1 MTIRLKPHQKIHIQ
15 SSSDIYRVLQPILL
29 RISKLNRDREHF
41 WLMHLDA
48 SQRVRCVELLGLG
61 TQRTVL
67 IDPMDVYHRAIV
79 RRASSIVVIHNH
91 PSGNVKPSHADKI
104 ATEKLMQAS
113 RFANVR
119 MLDHLI
125 ISEHEYYS
133 FLDRGDLGRMAANM
147 HESRIDH
154 DTRMKRE
161 WPRINAN
168 GSFVNAWA

>member
-15 SSSDIYRVLQPILL
+15 SSADIYRVLQPILL
-29 RISKLNRDREHF
+29 RISKLNRDREHC

-48 SQRVRCVELLGLG
+48 SQRVRCVELLAVG

-67 IDPMDVYHRAIV
+67 IDPMDVFHRAIV
-79 RRASSIVVIHNH
+79 RRASSVVVIHNH
-91 PSGNVKPSHADKI
+91 PSGNLKPSGADKMM
-104 ATEKLMQAS
+104 TEKLMQTS

-125 ISEHEYYS
+125 ISEEGYYS
-133 FLDRGDLGRMAANM
+133 FADEGTLYAN
-147 HESRIDH
+147 DH
-154 DTRMKRE
+154 E

-168 GSFVNAWA
+168 ARIEHEWPRIDANGSFVNGVA